1 MLRALILI
9 LAVFVL
15 AVTSLFIPVIMRA
28 VGILIWL
35 AAMIA
40 GTIFAYTYAKMD
52 QALMFSD
59 SPRRFRQA
67 LEPRAN
73 EFAGIS
79 TLNLLGSL
87 LPLSLSYGWYAT
99 AFVGVWIIWLVA
111 LYLILPR
118 TLRSMMRHYWR
129 SQQKE
134 Q

>member
-1 MLRALILI
+1 MRALILI
-9 LAVFVL
+9 LTAFVL

-79 TLNLLGSL
+79 TLNLLCSL

-118 TLRSMMRHYWR
+118 ILRSMMRRYWR